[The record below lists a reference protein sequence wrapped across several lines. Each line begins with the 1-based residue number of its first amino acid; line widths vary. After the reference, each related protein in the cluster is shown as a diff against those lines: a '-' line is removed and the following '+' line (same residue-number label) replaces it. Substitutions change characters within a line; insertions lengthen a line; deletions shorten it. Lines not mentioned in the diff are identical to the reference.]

1 MTDENNIQFFL
12 AIAIPE
18 AQILDGINSLL
29 EFKVETMDCRISDSV
44 GFLQITEY
52 SEGFKLGCL
61 ISWPEDIKPDLS
73 APEFSGLLAKE
84 FDCEILCESDDG
96 SWCFSKPNHE
106 PRKVAIKELDDGIM
120 LDS

>member
-12 AIAIPE
+12 PIAIPE

-29 EFKVETMDCRISDSV
+29 DFKVETMDCRISDSV
-44 GFLQITEY
+44 GFLQVTEY

-61 ISWPEDIKPDLS
+61 ISWPEHIEPNLS
-73 APEFSGLLAKE
+73 APELSELLAKE
-84 FDCEILCESDDG
+84 FDCEILCESGDD
-96 SWCFSKPNHE
+96 SWYFSKPNHK
-106 PRKVAIKELDDGIM
+106 PLRVAIKELNGGII